1 VSELLNLNTQ
11 INTVMANVPNRIVGV
26 AVSGGG
32 DSVALLRLLFDWGQE
47 HGRKIFAAT
56 VNHNLRSAAQEEAKF
71 VGNICSDLGISH
83 RILSWDDWD
92 GQGNLQNAARSA
104 RKSLLTDWA
113 RELSIE
119 TIALGHTRD
128 DQAETF
134 LMRLARGSG
143 VDGLSGMKQISGEN
157 PVWVRPL
164 LGVTRGDL
172 RDYLRT
178 SGQSWVDDPSNDDDR
193 FERIKMRKA
202 MPELAKL
209 GLDLDRLAGTA
220 ESLQASRAALEQIT
234 HRCIRKCCEPSQ
246 FGTVSIDLEKLQSE
260 PMDIQ
265 YRVLSYILGWVS
277 GAYYRPRFSS
287 LKEVYGLLRQG
298 KSQTLAGCF
307 IKAITPKQIIVMREV
322 AGMMSQNVLSGLFDG
337 RWTVSF
343 DESIDGVE
351 IRPLG
356 EKGVLQVKNWRDLDV
371 LRDILLQTPAA
382 WVGDQVISAPFAGIN
397 GPVKISLKNDLNQF
411 YCNVVSR

>member
-1 VSELLNLNTQ
+1 
-11 INTVMANVPNRIVGV
+11 MANVPNNMVGV

-32 DSVALLRLLFDWGQE
+32 DSVALLRLLVDWGLV

-56 VNHNLRSAAQEEAKF
+56 VNHNLRNAAQEEAGF
-71 VGNICSDLGISH
+71 VANICRDLGVPH

-113 RELSIE
+113 RDLGIE

-143 VDGLSGMKQISGEN
+143 VDGLSGMKQINGEN

-164 LGVTRGDL
+164 LVVTRSNL
-172 RDYLRT
+172 REYLKT
-178 SGQSWVDDPSNDDDR
+178 SGQNWVDDPSNDDDR
-193 FERIKMRKA
+193 FERVKMRKA

-209 GLDLDRLAGTA
+209 GLDLGRLAGTA

-234 HRCIRKCCEPSQ
+234 QRCIRNCCEPSQ
-246 FGTVSIDLEKLQSE
+246 FGTVSVNLEKLQSE
-260 PMDIQ
+260 PIDIQ
-265 YRVLSYILGWVS
+265 YRVLSYVIGWVTGS
-277 GAYYRPRFSS
+277 HYRPRFSS

-298 KSQTLAGCF
+298 SSQTLAGCF
-307 IKAITPKQIIVMREV
+307 IKAITSKQVIVMREV
-322 AGMMSQNVLSGLFDG
+322 AGMMPQNVLNGLFET
-337 RWTVSF
+337 RWTVSCGQ
-343 DESIDGVE
+343 SIEGAE

-356 EKGVLQVKNWRDLDV
+356 EKGILQVKNWRDLGI

-382 WVGDQVISAPFAGIN
+382 WVGDKVVSAPFAGIN
-397 GPVKISLKNDLNQF
+397 GPVKISLKNDLDQF